1 MQYIMFTKHLEG
13 LDLDGIMQSLQK
25 VGVAGADLCVRPG
38 YPVTPANA
46 LKELPKAVRRFQDA
60 GLAIPLI
67 TTPTSFTDPA
77 ADPVINLYAACG
89 AAGVQYIKVGY
100 WHWQAA
106 EPYWDTVQRAQDDLQ
121 GFAAL
126 SAQHG
131 VTTLVHNH
139 SGRSMGLNGS
149 AAMHLVQ
156 DFDPA
161 QVAIFADPGHLAI
174 CGEPPDM
181 ALDIMRSHLRVCAFK
196 DLKHRHWQ
204 QDGRTVRGSEC
215 VRMGTG
221 LVDWANVLS
230 TLQAFAFTGP
240 VSFHSEYAGEEVDTV
255 IDLARCD
262 VRYVNALRAQL

>member
-13 LDLDGIMQSLQK
+13 LDLDGIMQALQK
-25 VGVAGADLCVRPG
+25 VGVSGADLCVRPG

-46 LKELPKAVRRFQDA
+46 TTELPRATQRFQDE

-67 TTPTSFTDPA
+67 TTPTSFTTPA
-77 ADPVINLYAACG
+77 ADFAKDLYAACG
-89 AAGVQYIKVGY
+89 AAGVQYIKIGY
-100 WHWQAA
+100 WHWQAE
-106 EPYWDTVQRAQDDLQ
+106 EPYWDTVKRVKETLQ

-161 QVAIFADPGHLAI
+161 HVAIFADPGHLAI

-196 DLKHRHWQ
+196 DLTHRQRQ
-204 QDGRTVRGSEC
+204 QNGRTVRGSEC

-221 LVDWANVLS
+221 LVDWENVLT
-230 TLQAFAFTGP
+230 TLQAFSFSGP
-240 VSFHSEYAGEEVDTV
+240 VSFHSEYVGEQVATV